1 MIRCTDNTTAD
12 DFINVLLMNDKSS
25 DQSSVLPSRGAVN
38 AVSPLVTLVF
48 KYHRYPIDFHLS
60 SMHLRTAYPPTV
72 KSNTSL
78 IRVVYH
84 HVSQSLLY
92 LVCFSNIFLAM
103 WHWSSNVLMP
113 SNRVRNS
120 LSRGSRSE
128 MYVGVITRSR
138 ALQDI
143 TGRTC

>member
-12 DFINVLLMNDKSS
+12 DFINVLLVNDKTS
-25 DQSSVLPSRGAVN
+25 DQSSVLPSGGAVN

-72 KSNTSL
+72 KSDTSL
-78 IRVVYH
+78 ILTVYH
-84 HVSQSLLY
+84 HVSQSLLH
-92 LVCFSNIFLAM
+92 LVCSSSTFLAIE
-103 WHWSSNVLMP
+103 HLPSDVLMP
-113 SNRVRNS
+113 SNPVRVV
-120 LSRGSRSE
+120 LSHERRLE
-128 MYVGVITRSR
+128 MYVSLITRSR
-138 ALQDI
+138 TLQDI